1 MKLNPDCIRD
11 ILLVVEKETDLNTQ
25 FRYPIETVD
34 DLIGSYTQEEV
45 LYHIKQCE
53 LSGMFAKIKWYN
65 ATMGCVVF
73 YLSPAGHEFLS
84 NIKDDGNWSKTK
96 EMAGKVGS
104 FSLNVLKEIAVSVIA
119 SVLTKEL
126 GK

>member
-25 FRYPIETVD
+25 VRYPVETVD
-34 DLIGSYTQEEV
+34 DLISSYTQEEV

-65 ATMGCVVF
+65 VTMGCVVF